1 MRQLTLSPIE
11 RERAIF
17 MELLSSSKVWCRLH
31 WRTSTSLTIVC
42 RCFLFFLFFL
52 FKRQEEYLKF
62 IFMQNE
68 DQRIVGSTCWYKDA
82 LGSSSFKRKISLPG
96 PTCELQGCSL
106 GLVQGIQRLEQLIW
120 LILFAVAGATG
131 LNSLACFKS
140 PGKTISDYLILHL
153 LICDVSVFPKMLMEM
168 SWNRLYQHN
177 VSQRLIFWPFSV
189 HNTSTQSLKFI
200 FSNFSLKQEWRQYG
214 LAARRMGCSMWGTCR
229 NSSKS

>member
-1 MRQLTLSPIE
+1 MHLYKIDGFDLILQKKNTVTNMPDLWDSTYSITNRK
-11 RERAIF
+11 RASHF
-17 MELLSSSKVWCRLH
+17 QTPLKDQYLFKNCLALFS
-31 WRTSTSLTIVC
+31 
-42 RCFLFFLFFL
+42 FFLFFP

-106 GLVQGIQRLEQLIW
+106 GLAQGIQGLEQLIW

-131 LNSLACFKS
+131 LNSLACFKH

-177 VSQRLIFWPFSV
+177 V
-189 HNTSTQSLKFI
+189 
-200 FSNFSLKQEWRQYG
+200 
-214 LAARRMGCSMWGTCR
+214 
-229 NSSKS
+229 